1 MANTCWHQRTSA
13 PSVCQH
19 LLAYTLRMA
28 FTQRSEETR
37 NAILA
42 AARRRFADD
51 GYERATIRAIAA
63 DAGIDPSMVMRYY
76 GSKDGLFAAA
86 VDVALRLPTLDD
98 LPAGRRGETLVRHF
112 LSLWEGGRTSDVLT
126 VLLRSAVTNE
136 AAADR
141 MRSVFAT
148 QVGAVIGPA
157 TEDGPARAAL
167 VASQLLGVALCR
179 YVVRLPEIVALDPDT
194 LVAALAPTVQRY
206 LTEPLG

>member
-1 MANTCWHQRTSA
+1 
-13 PSVCQH
+13 
-19 LLAYTLRMA
+19 MA

-51 GYERATIRAIAA
+51 GYERATIRVIAA

-86 VDVALRLPTLDD
+86 VDVVLH
-98 LPAGRRGETLVRHF
+98 LPALDEVPPERRGETLVRHF
-112 LSLWEGGRTSDVLT
+112 LGLWENGRPSDVLT

-141 MRSVFAT
+141 MRTVFAT
-148 QVGAVIGPA
+148 QVGTAIGSV
-157 TEDGPARAAL
+157 TDHGPTRASL
-167 VASQLLGVALCR
+167 IVSQLLGMAMCR
-179 YVVRLPEIVALDPDT
+179 YILRLPPIVALDTET
-194 LVAALAPTVQRY
+194 LVATLAPTVQSY
-206 LTEPLG
+206 LSTPLA

>member
-1 MANTCWHQRTSA
+1 M
-13 PSVCQH
+13 VG
-19 LLAYTLRMA
+19 MA

-86 VDVALRLPTLDD
+86 VDVALRLPELGD
-98 LPAGRRGETLVRHF
+98 LAAERRGEALVRHF
-112 LSLWEGGRTSDVLT
+112 LWLWEGGERANDVLA

-136 AAADR
+136 EAAGR
-141 MRSVFAT
+141 VREVFAT
-148 QVGAVIGPA
+148 QVTAALGTSAPDA
-157 TEDGPARAAL
+157 PTRAAL
-167 VASQLLGVALCR
+167 IVSQLLGVALCR
-179 YVVRLPEIVALDPDT
+179 YIIGLPELTALDADAV
-194 LVAALAPTVQRY
+194 VAAYAPTLQRY
-206 LTEPLG
+206 MTEPIT

>member
-1 MANTCWHQRTSA
+1 
-13 PSVCQH
+13 
-19 LLAYTLRMA
+19 MA

-37 NAILA
+37 NAILT

-86 VDVALRLPTLDD
+86 VDVALRLPVLADQ
-98 LPAGRRGETLVRHF
+98 PPERRGEILARHF
-112 LSLWEGGRTSDVLT
+112 FALWEDTRTGDVLT

-141 MRSVFAT
+141 VRAVFST
-148 QVGAVIGPA
+148 QVAAAIGIPD
-157 TEDGPARAAL
+157 EPARAGL
-167 VASQLLGVALCR
+167 IASQLLGVALCR
-179 YVVRLPEIVALDPDT
+179 YILRLPPLVALDITT
-194 LVAALAPTVQRY
+194 LVATLGPTLQRY
-206 LTEPLG
+206 LTTPLA

>member
-1 MANTCWHQRTSA
+1 MANICWHQRTSA

-86 VDVALRLPTLDD
+86 VDVALRLPALDD

-112 LSLWEGGRTSDVLT
+112 LSLWEGDRGTDVLT

-136 AAADR
+136 DAADR
-141 MRSVFAT
+141 MRTIFAT
-148 QVGAVIGPA
+148 QVGTVLARSA
-157 TEDGPARAAL
+157 DGPARAAL
-167 VASQLLGVALCR
+167 ISSQLLGLALCR
-179 YVVRLPEIVALDPDT
+179 YILRIPEIVALDTDA
-194 LVAALAPTVQRY
+194 LVRSLAPTVERY
-206 LTEPLG
+206 LSGPL

>member
-1 MANTCWHQRTSA
+1 
-13 PSVCQH
+13 
-19 LLAYTLRMA
+19 MA

-37 NAILA
+37 NAILT

-86 VDVALRLPTLDD
+86 VDVALRLPALDD

-179 YVVRLPEIVALDPDT
+179 YVVRLPEIVALDADA

>member
-1 MANTCWHQRTSA
+1 M
-13 PSVCQH
+13 P
-19 LLAYTLRMA
+19 

-76 GSKDGLFAAA
+76 GSKEGLFAAA
-86 VDVALRLPTLDD
+86 VDVVLGLPDLGG
-98 LPAGRRGETLVRHF
+98 LPAARRGEVLVRHF
-112 LSLWEGGRTSDVLT
+112 LTLWEGDRASGVLT

-136 AAADR
+136 AAAER
-141 MRSVFAT
+141 MRAIFAT

-157 TEDGPARAAL
+157 ADDGPTRAAL
-167 VASQLLGVALCR
+167 IASQLLGVALCR
-179 YVVRLPEIVALDPDT
+179 YVLRLPGIAALDADT
-194 LVAALAPTVQRY
+194 LVASVAPTVQHY
-206 LTEPLG
+206 LGDPLDQEVRSAGR

>member
-1 MANTCWHQRTSA
+1 
-13 PSVCQH
+13 
-19 LLAYTLRMA
+19 MA

-86 VDVALRLPTLDD
+86 VDVALHLPSLDD
-98 LPAGRRGETLVRHF
+98 LPPEQRGETLVRHF
-112 LSLWEGGRTSDVLT
+112 LEIWESGRQNNVLT

-136 AAADR
+136 AAAER
-141 MRSVFAT
+141 MRTTFAT
-148 QVGAVIGPA
+148 QVSAVIGPA
-157 TEDGPARAAL
+157 VDDGPTRAAL
-167 VASQLLGVALCR
+167 VSSQLLGVALCR
-179 YVVRLPEIVALDPDT
+179 YILRLPPIVALDTET
-194 LVAALAPTVQRY
+194 LVSALAPTVQHH
-206 LTEPLG
+206 LTGQLA

>member
-1 MANTCWHQRTSA
+1 
-13 PSVCQH
+13 
-19 LLAYTLRMA
+19 MA

-86 VDVALRLPTLDD
+86 VDIALHLPALDD
-98 LPAGRRGETLVRHF
+98 LPPDRRGETLVRHF
-112 LSLWEGGRTSDVLT
+112 LSLWEGERANDVLT

-136 AAADR
+136 AAAER
-141 MRSVFAT
+141 MRTIFAT
-148 QVGAVIGPA
+148 QVGPVLARSA
-157 TEDGPARAAL
+157 DGPARAAL
-167 VASQLLGVALCR
+167 IASQLLGVALCR
-179 YVVRLPEIVALDPDT
+179 YILRLPEIVALDSEA
-194 LVAALAPTVQRY
+194 LVRSLAPTVERY
-206 LTEPLG
+206 LSEPL

>member
-1 MANTCWHQRTSA
+1 
-13 PSVCQH
+13 
-19 LLAYTLRMA
+19 MA

-86 VDVALRLPTLDD
+86 VDIALRLPALED
-98 LPAGRRGETLVRHF
+98 LPPGRRGETLVRHF
-112 LSLWEGGRTSDVLT
+112 LSLWEGERADDVLS

-136 AAADR
+136 AAAER
-141 MRSVFAT
+141 MRTIFAA
-148 QVGAVIGPA
+148 QVGPVLAGSP
-157 TEDGPARAAL
+157 EGPARAAL
-167 VASQLLGVALCR
+167 IASQMLGVALCR
-179 YVVRLPEIVALDPDT
+179 YILRLPEMVALDSEA
-194 LVAALAPTVQRY
+194 LVRSLAPTVERY
-206 LTEPLG
+206 LGDPLWPTGASGPGTAR

>member
-1 MANTCWHQRTSA
+1 
-13 PSVCQH
+13 
-19 LLAYTLRMA
+19 MA

-76 GSKDGLFAAA
+76 GSKDGLLAAA
-86 VDVALRLPTLDD
+86 VDIALDLPALED

-112 LSLWEGGRTSDVLT
+112 LAVWEGERANDVLS

-136 AAADR
+136 AAAER
-141 MRSVFAT
+141 MRTIFAT
-148 QVGAVIGPA
+148 QVGPVLARSP
-157 TEDGPARAAL
+157 EGPARAAL
-167 VASQLLGVALCR
+167 IASQMLGVALCR
-179 YVVRLPEIVALDPDT
+179 YILRLPEIVALDPEA
-194 LVAALAPTVQRY
+194 LVRSLAPTVERY
-206 LTEPLG
+206 LSGPL